1 MIWEGKGA
9 TGNAF
14 QRLTLTLEV
23 RGMESVLP
31 ACNPSSWEVTAEQVL
46 KASLFESATRTTF
59 KKLSLKFTMQN
70 PLAAPCLGEA
80 HSLPSGGVFTLLC
93 KLLLET
99 ACRCTE
105 FFL

>member
-1 MIWEGKGA
+1 MTWEGKGA

-70 PLAAPCLGEA
+70 PLAAPCLGEVY
-80 HSLPSGGVFTLLC
+80 SLPSRGVFTLLC

-99 ACRCTE
+99 ACRSTE

>member
-1 MIWEGKGA
+1 
-9 TGNAF
+9 
-14 QRLTLTLEV
+14 
-23 RGMESVLP
+23 MESVLP

-80 HSLPSGGVFTLLC
+80 YSRPSRGVFTLLC

-99 ACRCTE
+99 ACRSTE